1 MNFFR
6 SPWTVLILLV
16 LVVLLFGANKLPGLA
31 RNLGESMRIFKSE
44 VSEMRKDD
52 ENSDHTE
59 ASIDVKRERGERSYD
74 ARDDRDRDYRRED
87 RDRDYRRDDRD
98 RDYRREDRDRDYRR
112 DDRDRDYRRDDR
124 DRDYRRDDRDDFRRE
139 EPVREA
145 RDRED
150 FLGDGRS
157 DDLYRRD

>member
-1 MNFFR
+1 MPSNFFK
-6 SPWTVLILLV
+6 PWTIAILLL

-31 RNLGESMRIFKSE
+31 RNLGESMRIFKNE
-44 VSEMRKDD
+44 VSEMRKEDD
-52 ENSDHTE
+52 NDHAE
-59 ASIDVKRERGERSYD
+59 ASINVKRDREGARRDDRSYD
-74 ARDDRDRDYRRED
+74 ARDDRERDYRRED
-87 RDRDYRRDDRD
+87 R
-98 RDYRREDRDRDYRR
+98 E
-112 DDRDRDYRRDDR
+112 
-124 DRDYRRDDRDDFRRE
+124 YRRDDRDDFRRE

>member
-31 RNLGESMRIFKSE
+31 RNLGESMRIFKNE
-44 VSEMRKDD
+44 VSEMRKEDD
-52 ENSDHTE
+52 NDHAE
-59 ASIDVKRERGERSYD
+59 ASINVKRDREDARRDDRSYD
-74 ARDDRDRDYRRED
+74 ARDDRDRDYRRD
-87 RDRDYRRDDRD
+87 
-98 RDYRREDRDRDYRR
+98 
-112 DDRDRDYRRDDR
+112 

>member
-1 MNFFR
+1 MGTGFFR
-6 SPWTVLILLV
+6 SPWPILILLV
-16 LVVLLFGANKLPGLA
+16 LIVLLFGANKLPGLA
-31 RNLGESMRIFKSE
+31 RNMGESMRIFKNE
-44 VSEMRKDD
+44 VSEMRKEDD
-52 ENSDHTE
+52 DDHAE
-59 ASIDVKRERGERSYD
+59 ASINVKRDREGARRDDRSYD
-74 ARDDRDRDYRRED
+74 ARDDRDRDYRRD
-87 RDRDYRRDDRD
+87 
-98 RDYRREDRDRDYRR
+98 
-112 DDRDRDYRRDDR
+112 

>member
-1 MNFFR
+1 MGTGFFR
-6 SPWTVLILLV
+6 SPWPILILLV

-31 RNLGESMRIFKSE
+31 RNMGESMRIFKNE
-44 VSEMRKDD
+44 VSEMRKEDD
-52 ENSDHTE
+52 DDHAE
-59 ASIDVKRERGERSYD
+59 ASINVKRDREGARRDDRSYD
-74 ARDDRDRDYRRED
+74 ARDDRDRA
-87 RDRDYRRDDRD
+87 YRRDDRD
-98 RDYRREDRDRDYRR
+98 YRP
-112 DDRDRDYRRDDR
+112 
-124 DRDYRRDDRDDFRRE
+124 DDRDDFRRE

>member
-1 MNFFR
+1 M
-6 SPWTVLILLV
+6 ILLV
-16 LVVLLFGANKLPGLA
+16 LIVLLFGANKLPGLA
-31 RNLGESMRIFKSE
+31 RNMGESMRIFKNE
-44 VSEMRKDD
+44 VSEMRKEDD
-52 ENSDHTE
+52 DDHAE
-59 ASIDVKRERGERSYD
+59 ASINVKRDREGARRDDRSYD
-74 ARDDRDRDYRRED
+74 ARDDRDRDYRRD
-87 RDRDYRRDDRD
+87 
-98 RDYRREDRDRDYRR
+98 
-112 DDRDRDYRRDDR
+112 

>member
-31 RNLGESMRIFKSE
+31 RNLGESMRIFKNE
-44 VSEMRKDD
+44 VSEMRKEDD
-52 ENSDHTE
+52 NDHAE
-59 ASIDVKRERGERSYD
+59 ASINVKRDREGARRDDRSYD
-74 ARDDRDRDYRRED
+74 ARDDRDRDYRRD
-87 RDRDYRRDDRD
+87 DRDYRRD
-98 RDYRREDRDRDYRR
+98 
-112 DDRDRDYRRDDR
+112 

>member
-31 RNLGESMRIFKSE
+31 RNLGESMRIFKNE
-44 VSEMRKDD
+44 VSEMRKEDD
-52 ENSDHTE
+52 NDHAE
-59 ASIDVKRERGERSYD
+59 ASINVKRDREGARRDDRSYD
-74 ARDDRDRDYRRED
+74 ARDDRDRDYRRD
-87 RDRDYRRDDRD
+87 DRDYRP
-98 RDYRREDRDRDYRR
+98 
-112 DDRDRDYRRDDR
+112 
-124 DRDYRRDDRDDFRRE
+124 DDRDDFRRE

>member
-1 MNFFR
+1 MPSNFFK
-6 SPWTVLILLV
+6 PWTIAILLL

-31 RNLGESMRIFKSE
+31 RNLGESMRIFKNE
-44 VSEMRKDD
+44 VSEMRKEDD
-52 ENSDHTE
+52 NDHAE
-59 ASIDVKRERGERSYD
+59 ASINVKRDREGARRDDRSYD
-74 ARDDRDRDYRRED
+74 ARDDRDRDYRRD
-87 RDRDYRRDDRD
+87 DRDYRRD
-98 RDYRREDRDRDYRR
+98 
-112 DDRDRDYRRDDR
+112 

>member
-1 MNFFR
+1 MGTGFFR
-6 SPWTVLILLV
+6 SPWPILILLV

-31 RNLGESMRIFKSE
+31 RNMGESMRIFKNE
-44 VSEMRKDD
+44 VSEMRKEDD
-52 ENSDHTE
+52 NDHAE
-59 ASIDVKRERGERSYD
+59 ASINVKRDREGARRDDRSYD
-74 ARDDRDRDYRRED
+74 ARDDRERDYRRED
-87 RDRDYRRDDRD
+87 R
-98 RDYRREDRDRDYRR
+98 E
-112 DDRDRDYRRDDR
+112 
-124 DRDYRRDDRDDFRRE
+124 YRRDDRDDFRRE

>member
-44 VSEMRKDD
+44 VSEMRKDG
-52 ENSDHTE
+52 EEGEHTE
-59 ASIDVKRERGERSYD
+59 ASIDVKRDRGGRAYD
-74 ARDDRDRDYRRED
+74 AREDRDRDYRRED
-87 RDRDYRRDDRD
+87 RDRDYRR
-98 RDYRREDRDRDYRR
+98 EDRDREYLR
-112 DDRDRDYRRDDR
+112 DE
-124 DRDYRRDDRDDFRRE
+124 RDDFRRE

>member
-31 RNLGESMRIFKSE
+31 RNLGESMRIFKNE
-44 VSEMRKDD
+44 VSEMRKEDD
-52 ENSDHTE
+52 NDHAE
-59 ASIDVKRERGERSYD
+59 ASINVKRDREDARRDDRSYD
-74 ARDDRDRDYRRED
+74 ARDDRDRDYRRD
-87 RDRDYRRDDRD
+87 
-98 RDYRREDRDRDYRR
+98 
-112 DDRDRDYRRDDR
+112 

-157 DDLYRRD
+157 DHLYRRD

>member
-31 RNLGESMRIFKSE
+31 RNLGESMRIFKNE
-44 VSEMRKDD
+44 VSEMRKEDD
-52 ENSDHTE
+52 NDHAE
-59 ASIDVKRERGERSYD
+59 ASINVKRDREGARRDDRSYD
-74 ARDDRDRDYRRED
+74 ARDDRDRDYRR
-87 RDRDYRRDDRD
+87 DDRD
-98 RDYRREDRDRDYRR
+98 REYRHDE
-112 DDRDRDYRRDDR
+112 
-124 DRDYRRDDRDDFRRE
+124 RDDFRRE
-139 EPVREA
+139 ERVHDS

-150 FLGDGRS
+150 FLSDDRS

>member
-98 RDYRREDRDRDYRR
+98 RDYRR
-112 DDRDRDYRRDDR
+112 DDR

>member
-1 MNFFR
+1 MGTGFIR
-6 SPWTVLILLV
+6 SPWPILILLV
-16 LVVLLFGANKLPGLA
+16 LIVLLFGANKLPGLA
-31 RNLGESMRIFKSE
+31 RNMGESMRIFKSE

-52 ENSDHTE
+52 EDGDHSE

-74 ARDDRDRDYRRED
+74 ARDDRDRDYRRD
-87 RDRDYRRDDRD
+87 
-98 RDYRREDRDRDYRR
+98 DRDRDYRR

-139 EPVREA
+139 EPVREV

-150 FLGDGRS
+150 FLGDSRS

>member
-1 MNFFR
+1 MGTGFIR
-6 SPWTVLILLV
+6 SPWPILILLV
-16 LVVLLFGANKLPGLA
+16 LIVLLFGANKLPGLA
-31 RNLGESMRIFKSE
+31 RNMGESMRIFKSE

-52 ENSDHTE
+52 EDGDHSE

-74 ARDDRDRDYRRED
+74 ARD
-87 RDRDYRRDDRD
+87 
-98 RDYRREDRDRDYRR
+98 DRDRDYRR

-139 EPVREA
+139 EPVREV

-150 FLGDGRS
+150 FLGDSRS

>member
-1 MNFFR
+1 MGTGFIR
-6 SPWTVLILLV
+6 SPWPILILLV
-16 LVVLLFGANKLPGLA
+16 LIVLLFGANKLPGLA
-31 RNLGESMRIFKSE
+31 RNMGESMRIFKSE

-52 ENSDHTE
+52 EDDDHTE
-59 ASIDVKRERGERSYD
+59 ASIDVKREDSRRGERSYD
-74 ARDDRDRDYRRED
+74 AREERERDYRRED
-87 RDRDYRRDDRD
+87 R
-98 RDYRREDRDRDYRR
+98 E
-112 DDRDRDYRRDDR
+112 
-124 DRDYRRDDRDDFRRE
+124 RDYRRDDRDDYRRE

>member
-31 RNLGESMRIFKSE
+31 RNLGESMRIFKNE
-44 VSEMRKDD
+44 VSEMRKEDD
-52 ENSDHTE
+52 NDHAE
-59 ASIDVKRERGERSYD
+59 ASINVKRDREGARRDDRSYD
-74 ARDDRDRDYRRED
+74 ARDDRDRDYRRD
-87 RDRDYRRDDRD
+87 
-98 RDYRREDRDRDYRR
+98 
-112 DDRDRDYRRDDR
+112 

>member
-31 RNLGESMRIFKSE
+31 RNLGESMRIFKNE
-44 VSEMRKDD
+44 VSEMRKEDD
-52 ENSDHTE
+52 NDHAE
-59 ASIDVKRERGERSYD
+59 ASINVKRDREGARRDDRSYD
-74 ARDDRDRDYRRED
+74 ARDDRDRDYRRD
-87 RDRDYRRDDRD
+87 
-98 RDYRREDRDRDYRR
+98 
-112 DDRDRDYRRDDR
+112 

-145 RDRED
+145 RDRKD

>member
-31 RNLGESMRIFKSE
+31 RNLGESMRIFKNE
-44 VSEMRKDD
+44 VSEMRKED
-52 ENSDHTE
+52 ENDHAE
-59 ASIDVKRERGERSYD
+59 ASINVKRDREGARRDDRSYD
-74 ARDDRDRDYRRED
+74 ARDDRDRDYRR
-87 RDRDYRRDDRD
+87 DDRD
-98 RDYRREDRDRDYRR
+98 REYRHDE
-112 DDRDRDYRRDDR
+112 
-124 DRDYRRDDRDDFRRE
+124 RDDFRRE
-139 EPVREA
+139 ERVHGS

-150 FLGDGRS
+150 FLSDDRS

>member
-31 RNLGESMRIFKSE
+31 RNLGESMRIFKNE
-44 VSEMRKDD
+44 VSEMRKEDD
-52 ENSDHTE
+52 DDHAE
-59 ASIDVKRERGERSYD
+59 ASINVKRDREDARRDDRSYD
-74 ARDDRDRDYRRED
+74 ARDDRDRDYRRD
-87 RDRDYRRDDRD
+87 
-98 RDYRREDRDRDYRR
+98 
-112 DDRDRDYRRDDR
+112 

>member
-1 MNFFR
+1 MGTGFFR
-6 SPWTVLILLV
+6 SPWPILILLV

-31 RNLGESMRIFKSE
+31 RNMGESMRIFKNE
-44 VSEMRKDD
+44 VSEMRKEDD
-52 ENSDHTE
+52 NDHAE
-59 ASIDVKRERGERSYD
+59 ASINVKRDREGARRDDRSYD
-74 ARDDRDRDYRRED
+74 ARDDRDRDYRRD
-87 RDRDYRRDDRD
+87 DRDYRRD
-98 RDYRREDRDRDYRR
+98 
-112 DDRDRDYRRDDR
+112 

>member
-1 MNFFR
+1 MNFIR
-6 SPWTVLILLV
+6 SPWPVLILLV
-16 LVVLLFGANKLPGLA
+16 LIVLLFGANKLPGLA
-31 RNLGESMRIFKSE
+31 RNMGESMRIFKNE

-52 ENSDHTE
+52 ENGDHTE

-74 ARDDRDRDYRRED
+74 ARDDRDRDYRRDD
-87 RDRDYRRDDRD
+87 REYRRDDR
-98 RDYRREDRDRDYRR
+98 E
-112 DDRDRDYRRDDR
+112 
-124 DRDYRRDDRDDFRRE
+124 DFRRE
-139 EPVREA
+139 EPVREV

>member
-31 RNLGESMRIFKSE
+31 RNLGESMRIFKNE
-44 VSEMRKDD
+44 VSEMRKEDD
-52 ENSDHTE
+52 NDHAE
-59 ASIDVKRERGERSYD
+59 ASINVKRDREGARRDDRSYD
-74 ARDDRDRDYRRED
+74 ARDDRDRDYRRD
-87 RDRDYRRDDRD
+87 DRDYRP
-98 RDYRREDRDRDYRR
+98 
-112 DDRDRDYRRDDR
+112 
-124 DRDYRRDDRDDFRRE
+124 DDRDDFRRE

-145 RDRED
+145 RDRKD